1 MTFRVALALGQ
12 PVWYMKATMPHQEFL
27 QWISYFNNR
36 PPEVQEQQ
44 MAVLTTVAANAM
56 GGKAKVTDFLLSK
69 VTKKGKAATPESL
82 RGAFGILSP
91 KV

>member
-1 MTFRVALALGQ
+1 MTFKVALALGQ
-12 PVWYMKATMPHQEFL
+12 PVWYMKATMPQQEFL
-27 QWISYFNNR
+27 QWISYFANAK
-36 PPEVQEQQ
+36 PDVQEQQ

-69 VTKKGKAATPESL
+69 VQEKKTAPTAQSL
-82 RGAFGILSP
+82 RGIFGVTP